1 MRLHNGFEPILG
13 QYITWL
19 WATVYVCIIVRLDE
33 REPSETAATQMLL
46 TRPFTNEI
54 SPKVEF
60 WSEKLKFLEVLL
72 TRFQQLEKLLD
83 RFVDTKSTI
92 AYF

>member
-1 MRLHNGFEPILG
+1 M
-13 QYITWL
+13 
-19 WATVYVCIIVRLDE
+19 YVCIIVRLDE

-60 WSEKLKFLEVLL
+60 WSEKLTFVGLL
-72 TRFQQLEKLLD
+72 LVTGNK
-83 RFVDTKSTI
+83 
-92 AYF
+92 YG

>member
-1 MRLHNGFEPILG
+1 M
-13 QYITWL
+13 
-19 WATVYVCIIVRLDE
+19 YVCIIVRLDE

-60 WSEKLKFLEVLL
+60 WSEKLTFVGGLL
-72 TRFQQLEKLLD
+72 LVTENKYL
-83 RFVDTKSTI
+83 VDTKIKVRPRSCPSYPKWPPVT
-92 AYF
+92 